1 MADTDDLRVRLAEAG
16 AELPEELLPL
26 VAPLVRAMIESLDDL
41 ATLDLGGFEPFVPA
55 RQLVDD
61 AAP

>member
-1 MADTDDLRVRLAEAG
+1 MRDVDEVIARLRAAGSDLPDDVLEM
-16 AELPEELLPL
+16 
-26 VAPLVRAMIESLDDL
+26 VAPMLGPLLDALDGLVGLDFG
-41 ATLDLGGFEPFVPA
+41 ATEPFVPA